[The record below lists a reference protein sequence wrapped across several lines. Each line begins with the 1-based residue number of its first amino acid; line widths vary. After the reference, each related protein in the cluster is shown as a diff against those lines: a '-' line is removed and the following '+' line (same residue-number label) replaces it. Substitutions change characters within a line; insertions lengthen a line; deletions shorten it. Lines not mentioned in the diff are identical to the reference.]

1 MATPRKKPEDKLP
14 PGRKPEVPTTEQLE
28 MVQTLAGRGVS
39 TRHIAAIIGKD
50 RGWVEERCRD
60 SIEKGRAVAVSN
72 VAGKLYTLSMGGDV
86 KAITLFLTNVG
97 KWTNGRQEVE
107 ASKSLEQLINEA
119 MAKAQAGG
127 GGVAGR

>member
-1 MATPRKKPEDKLP
+1 MATPRKKPEDKLK
-14 PGRKPEVPTTEQLE
+14 PGPKPELPSAEQLE
-28 MVQTLAGRGVS
+28 QVKTLAGRGVS
-39 TRHIAAIIGKD
+39 TRYIAAILGKD
-50 RGWVEERCRD
+50 RGWVEERCREA
-60 SIEKGRAVAVSN
+60 IEQGRAIAVSN

-107 ASKSLEQLINEA
+107 ASKSLEQLIGEA
-119 MAKAQAGG
+119 VAKAQQGG